1 MAKKIYDLAVKT
13 GTYTANG
20 ETKNR
25 YENIGSVMQSDDGSK
40 FLMIK
45 RTFNP
50 AGVPDLS
57 GKGSDSVLIGM
68 FEPKD
73 QQQAAPQRQQQP
85 RQQQNWD
92 DAPF

>member
-73 QQQAAPQRQQQP
+73 QQQAAPQQRQP